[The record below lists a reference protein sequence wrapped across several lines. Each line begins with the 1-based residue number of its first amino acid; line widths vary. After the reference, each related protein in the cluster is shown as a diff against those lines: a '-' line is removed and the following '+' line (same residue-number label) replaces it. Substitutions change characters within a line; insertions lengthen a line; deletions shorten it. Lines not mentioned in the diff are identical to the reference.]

1 MKLKL
6 NRFGSGTPI
15 VLIHGMGS
23 ASTAWKP
30 LIPKLSEQFE
40 VITLDLPGH
49 GDTPLSSAQNMD
61 PNSLGKLVMKNLQEN
76 GINKFHLVGNS
87 LGGWIGLEIS
97 ADFPESVLSYV
108 GLAPAGLWLTPF
120 TNKFPAEFMV
130 RGMAKTLVKPAPKLL
145 KYTFGKQIGFESVSP
160 RWRELDYEICLDA
173 VVAMSKADGYFPVW
187 NGMLHKRFE
196 RDVASKIP
204 VTIIFGDSDR
214 SLPAKTCQERTLSPK
229 HSKWV
234 ILPSS
239 GHAPMWDSTEEVLAE
254 IFETTNQIQT
264 AN

>member
-61 PNSLGKLVMKNLQEN
+61 PNALGKLVMKNLQEN

-87 LGGWIGLEIS
+87 LG
-97 ADFPESVLSYV
+97 
-108 GLAPAGLWLTPF
+108 
-120 TNKFPAEFMV
+120 
-130 RGMAKTLVKPAPKLL
+130 
-145 KYTFGKQIGFESVSP
+145 VS
-160 RWRELDYEICLDA
+160 
-173 VVAMSKADGYFPVW
+173 
-187 NGMLHKRFE
+187 
-196 RDVASKIP
+196 
-204 VTIIFGDSDR
+204 
-214 SLPAKTCQERTLSPK
+214 
-229 HSKWV
+229 
-234 ILPSS
+234 
-239 GHAPMWDSTEEVLAE
+239 
-254 IFETTNQIQT
+254 
-264 AN
+264 